1 MPFPGG
7 SRKKGAYRCSV
18 CSINYPVHVQF
29 ARCLS
34 CEERTQM
41 FSSADPHEDW
51 LDRVVDVI
59 LRYNGG
65 QWPAA
70 PPRDW
75 SLYGDP
81 PEA

>member
-1 MPFPGG
+1 
-7 SRKKGAYRCSV
+7 
-18 CSINYPVHVQF
+18 
-29 ARCLS
+29 
-34 CEERTQM
+34 M